1 MKVINDLLNYNNLK
15 IVQNTDMFS
24 FSIDSVLL
32 PNFVTLN
39 TNVKKILD
47 IGCGNAPVSMILS
60 TKTNAQITG
69 VEIQKDVFNMAKESI
84 EINNLENRIKLIN
97 GDIKDL
103 YQNMESDVFDTI
115 VCNPPFFKVNE
126 KSRKNNSVY
135 KQIARHELTLNVF
148 DVIKIARKLLK
159 NNGNLAIVHRTDRL
173 IDIITEMRKQ
183 NIEPKKIR
191 FVYPKAGL
199 ESNILLIEGRK
210 NGNPGLKILPP
221 LYTHNSND
229 EYTEEVKKMFE

>member
-39 TNVKKILD
+39 TNVKMILD

-69 VEIQKDVFNMAKESI
+69 VEIQKDVFDMAKESI

-97 GDIKDL
+97 GDIKEL

-126 KSRKNNSVY
+126 KSRKNDSIY

-191 FVYPKAGL
+191 FVYPKVGL

>member
-39 TNVKKILD
+39 TNVKNILD

-60 TKTNAQITG
+60 TKTSSQITG
-69 VEIQKDVFNMAKESI
+69 IEIQKDVFDMAKESI
-84 EINNLENRIKLIN
+84 EINNLGNQIKLIN
-97 GDIKDL
+97 GDIKEL
-103 YQNMESDVFDTI
+103 YQDMESDVFDTI

-126 KSRKNNSVY
+126 KSRKNDSVY

-148 DVIKIARKLLK
+148 DVIKISRKLLK

-191 FVYPKAGL
+191 FVYPKVGL

>member
-39 TNVKKILD
+39 SNVNKILD

-60 TKTNAQITG
+60 TKTQADIIG
-69 VEIQKDVFNMAKESI
+69 VEIQKDVFDMARESI
-84 EINNLENRIKLIN
+84 KINNLENQITLFN
-97 GDIKDL
+97 SDIKEL
-103 YQNMESDVFDTI
+103 YKNMESDTFDTI

-126 KSRKNNSVY
+126 KSRKNDSVY
-135 KQIARHELTLNVF
+135 KQIARHELSLNVF
-148 DVIKIARKLLK
+148 DVIKISRKLLK
-159 NNGNLAIVHRTDRL
+159 NNGNLAIVHRTERL
-173 IDIITEMRKQ
+173 IDIVTEMRKQ

-191 FVYPKAGL
+191 FVYPKLGL
-199 ESNILLIEGRK
+199 ESNTLLIEGRK

-229 EYTEEVKKMFE
+229 EYTEEVRKMFK

>member
-39 TNVKKILD
+39 ANVKKILD

-97 GDIKDL
+97 GDIKEM

-159 NNGNLAIVHRTDRL
+159 NNGNLAIGHRTDRL

>member
-39 TNVKKILD
+39 TNVKNILD

-60 TKTNAQITG
+60 TKTDAQITG
-69 VEIQKDVFNMAKESI
+69 VEIQKDVFDMAKESI
-84 EINNLENRIKLIN
+84 EINNLESQIKLIN
-97 GDIKDL
+97 GDIKEL

-126 KSRKNNSVY
+126 KSRKNDSVY

-148 DVIKIARKLLK
+148 DVIKISRKLLK

-191 FVYPKAGL
+191 FVYPKVGL